1 MRVLSL
7 FTVVLALAFASCNNM
22 ETKKEEAVKLTSEI
36 DSMSYAYGVYMA
48 SNVDNPDFKEIN
60 KEILLKGMKS
70 ALLDSNSA
78 LFNKEEAYKILD
90 TYFKRKQEIKSKELS
105 EEGIKWLQENG
116 KKEGITTTASGLEY
130 EVLSEGTGAKPT
142 ATDKVK
148 VHYTGTLIDGTVFD
162 SSVQRGE
169 PLVFPLNGVIP
180 GWTEGIQLM
189 SVGSKYKF
197 YIPYNLAYGERG
209 EPRAGIKPYT
219 TLIFEVE
226 LIEINPKETK

>member
-7 FTVVLALAFASCNNM
+7 FTVVLALAFASCNNTNTKENEEK
-22 ETKKEEAVKLTSEI
+22 ETVKLINEV

-48 SNVDNPDFKEIN
+48 GNVDNPDFKEIN
-60 KEILLKGMKS
+60 KEVLLKGINA
-70 ALLDSNSA
+70 ALLDTNGA

-90 TYFKRKQEIKSKELS
+90 AYFKKKQEAKSKELS
-105 EEGIKWLQENG
+105 EEGIKWLEENG
-116 KKEGITTTASGLEY
+116 KREGVITTASGLQY

-148 VHYTGTLIDGTVFD
+148 VHYTGTFIDGKIFD

-169 PLVFPLNGVIP
+169 PIVFPLNGVIR

-189 SVGSKYKF
+189 TIGSKYKF

-209 EPRAGIKPYT
+209 REGIPPFS

-226 LIEINPKETK
+226 LIEINPAQ